1 MKNKVPKLRFPEFS
15 GEWEEKSFGE
25 IYSFRST
32 NSLSRDK
39 LNYEQGKVKNIHYGD
54 IHTKFKTLFD
64 ITNEKTPFINDEVSL
79 EKIPEDNYCKNRDL
93 IIADASEDY
102 SDIGKSIEII
112 NTNNQKILAGLH
124 TFLARP
130 DLYEI
135 ALGFGGYIMK
145 SPTMH
150 LQIKTIAQ
158 GTKVLSLSSKRV
170 AELKFFIPCLPEQE
184 KIANFLFSVDIKIE
198 KLEKK
203 KELLEKYKKGMM
215 QKLFSQKLRFK
226 DENGNYYPE
235 WEEKRIGDLT
245 KFHQQGYYT
254 KDSYNLNNPY
264 YLLSGANIKKHKIDL
279 ANCPKINASAKDF
292 ETFKVKKGDIL
303 LIRSGNV
310 GDYAIAYEEKNIIFG
325 SYLIKF
331 NLNSQIIINEFF
343 GYFYQSESKE
353 RQLKM
358 IIQSSANVNIN
369 AENIKSLKITL
380 PTLLEQEKIANFLSS
395 IDRKIELIEREL
407 EKNKEFKKGLLQ
419 QMFV

>member
-1 MKNKVPKLRFPEFS
+1 MKKIPKLRFPKFND
-15 GEWEEKSFGE
+15 EWEKK
-25 IYSFRST
+25 
-32 NSLSRDK
+32 K
-39 LNYEQGKVKNIHYGD
+39 LESKVN
-54 IHTKFKTLFD
+54 
-64 ITNEKTPFINDEVSL
+64 FI
-79 EKIPEDNYCKNRDL
+79 
-93 IIADASEDY
+93 AS
-102 SDIGKSIEII
+102 GKSKIKVENGKYKLYGSTGPIGFVDTIDYEGKYILVARVGANAGTVYKVDDKCGISDNTLVIECKEDVNYIFLY
-112 NTNNQKILAGLH
+112 NKIKQYNLNKL
-124 TFLARP
+124 
-130 DLYEI
+130 I
-135 ALGFGGYIMK
+135 FGSGQPLITGGQLK
-145 SPTMH
+145 D
-150 LQIKTIAQ
+150 
-158 GTKVLSLSSKRV
+158 
-170 AELKFFIPCLPEQE
+170 LKFCFPSLPEQE
-184 KIANFLFSVDIKIE
+184 KIASFLSKVDESIE
-198 KLEKK
+198 ILEEE
-203 KELLEKYKKGMM
+203 KELWEKYKKGMM
-215 QKLFSQKLRFK
+215 QKIFSQKLRFK
-226 DENGNYYPE
+226 DENGNDYPE

-395 IDRKIELIEREL
+395 IDEKIEIIEKEL
-407 EKNKEFKKGLLQ
+407 EGVKEFKKGLLQ